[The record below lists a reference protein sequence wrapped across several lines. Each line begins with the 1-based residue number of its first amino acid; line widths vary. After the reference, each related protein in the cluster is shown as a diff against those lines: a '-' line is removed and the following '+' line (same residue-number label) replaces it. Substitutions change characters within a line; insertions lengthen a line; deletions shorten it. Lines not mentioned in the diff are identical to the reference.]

1 MMCSG
6 LHGDMQRLAE
16 MTNPVQKTDCNNSV
30 IQSAPEQGS
39 VSDPARQIGGWVSY
53 NVRYT
58 NTLRPGSTMTLRR
71 LQSET
76 SSS

>member
-16 MTNPVQKTDCNNSV
+16 MTNPCPNGQSNKSV
-30 IQSAPEQGS
+30 IQSAPDQGS

-53 NVRYT
+53 NVDSQRCL
-58 NTLRPGSTMTLRR
+58 NLF
-71 LQSET
+71 
-76 SSS
+76 